1 MTCNTFLTVKN
12 NWNHMSTTCTHRAQ
26 YINAYGSTIVN
37 TCTCTGYM
45 QILKLSGLHV
55 CTKQVSGVKDYI
67 MSPGLLCP

>member
-1 MTCNTFLTVKN
+1 
-12 NWNHMSTTCTHRAQ
+12 MSTTCKYRAQ
-26 YINAYGSTIVN
+26 YINAYGSTSIVN
-37 TCTCTGYM
+37 TCTWYM

>member
-1 MTCNTFLTVKN
+1 
-12 NWNHMSTTCTHRAQ
+12 MSTTRTCTYRAQ

-37 TCTCTGYM
+37 TCTGYM

-55 CTKQVSGVKDYI
+55 CTKQVSEVKDYI